1 MQVIG
6 IVNLYLKFKVNLSN
20 AKEVIALKW
29 ADGQKD
35 GRTRMMTIIDQS
47 QNLAEV

>member
-1 MQVIG
+1 MKAIG

-29 ADGQKD
+29 ADRQTD
-35 GRTRMMTIIDQS
+35 GRTDADGDANRPKPKFG
-47 QNLAEV
+47 

>member
-1 MQVIG
+1 MQAIG

-20 AKEVIALKW
+20 AKEVIALRW
-29 ADGQKD
+29 ADSRTD
-35 GRTRMMTIIDQS
+35 GRTRMVTTIDQS

>member
-1 MQVIG
+1 MQAIG

-29 ADGQKD
+29 ADGRTDAD
-35 GRTRMMTIIDQS
+35 GDDNRTKPKFG
-47 QNLAEV
+47 